1 MELEKKLQDKIQII
15 THLKEVSTHVESEL
29 RDSFDCEQKNRQEF
43 FKSILKL
50 VDKQFDEQNRKVQ
63 DYITTCKTHLDN
75 L

>member
-50 VDKQFDEQNRKVQ
+50 VDK
-63 DYITTCKTHLDN
+63 
-75 L
+75 